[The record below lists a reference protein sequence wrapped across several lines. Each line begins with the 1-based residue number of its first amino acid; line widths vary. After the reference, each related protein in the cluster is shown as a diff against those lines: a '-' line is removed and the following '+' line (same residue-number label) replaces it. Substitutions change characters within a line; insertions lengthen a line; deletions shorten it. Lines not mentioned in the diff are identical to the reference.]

1 MQYSLA
7 DFVLSDQLKY
17 RFGRHFLFWFVCW
30 FFFGSLYAANWFIFG
45 AHGTGISYIE
55 ALFFLPCHMFLSY
68 SIIYFL
74 FPKYLSTDRYFRLL
88 IGVLIAVLLSV
99 LLSHLITQTL
109 VFSYRKGNDLPLPRS
124 NFFYGL
130 MAGFRGT
137 ITVSGFAVAIKL
149 AKIAYLKKEEIEQAA
164 KEKLKAE
171 ISFLRG
177 QLQPHFMF
185 NTLNSLYASA
195 LKESP
200 RTAQAILRLSDL
212 LRYTITESEQVSTD
226 LTKEINMLHD
236 YCELQRIRF
245 GERIHIS
252 WQVHGDAQNKKI
264 APLLLLPLA
273 ENAFKYGTDELLE
286 EGWISFNMEINDG
299 ELIFK
304 AINGKTEGRKPSTG
318 IGLQNSRKRLNLL
331 YPNAHELI
339 VHDEPEVFRCI
350 LLVQLNKLENT
361 IA

>member
-1 MQYSLA
+1 MQFSIA
-7 DFVLSDQLKY
+7 DFVLSNQFKY
-17 RFGRHFLFWFVCW
+17 RFGRHFTFWFVCW
-30 FFFGSLYAANWFIFG
+30 LFFGSLYAANWFIFG
-45 AHGTGISYIE
+45 APGTGISYIE
-55 ALFFLPCHMFLSY
+55 ALFFLPCHIFLSY
-68 SIIYFL
+68 TIIYFL
-74 FPKYLSTDRYFRLL
+74 FPKYLSNDNYLHLL
-88 IGVLIAVLLSV
+88 IGILIAVLLSV
-99 LLSHLITQTL
+99 LLSHVITQTL
-109 VFSYRKGNDLPLPRS
+109 VYNYRKVNNLPLPKS

-149 AKIAYLKKEEIEQAA
+149 AKISYLKKEEIELAT

-200 RTAQAILRLSDL
+200 KTAQAILRLSDL

-226 LTKEINMLHD
+226 LAKEINMLHD
-236 YCELQRIRF
+236 YCQLQQIRF
-245 GERIHIS
+245 VDRIHIS
-252 WQVHGDAQNKKI
+252 WQVHGDAKNKKI

-286 EGWISFNMEINDG
+286 EGWISFNIEIG
-299 ELIFK
+299 EDEFTFK
-304 AINGKTEGRKPSTG
+304 VINGKAEGRKSSTG
-318 IGLQNSRKRLNLL
+318 IGLQNIKKRLALL
-331 YPNAHELI
+331 YPKAHELI
-339 VHDEPEVFRCI
+339 VHDDAEVFRCI
-350 LLVQLNKLENT
+350 LHIKLDKLENT